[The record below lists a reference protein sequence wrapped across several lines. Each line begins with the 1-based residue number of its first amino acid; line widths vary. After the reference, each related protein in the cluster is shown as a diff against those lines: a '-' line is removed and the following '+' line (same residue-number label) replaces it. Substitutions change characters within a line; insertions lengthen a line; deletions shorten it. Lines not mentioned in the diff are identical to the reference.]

1 LAKIIPDFRIDS
13 IKNNWGGKAMGT
25 NLKGKSAVVT
35 GGGSAGIGGAVSSLL
50 AAEGAGVVVADIAKD
65 ASGKYMADLKVE
77 AIKKAG
83 GKAVAC
89 YDDIT
94 TMQGGENIVKTC
106 VGNFGKIDILV
117 NVAGNFWL
125 VPTVEMTEKQWDSII
140 AVHLKGTFACTKAAL
155 PEMIKQKHGRII
167 CFSSRGAFNGPAAAN
182 LIYTNVA
189 YNAVKA
195 GILGFVAA
203 LAGEQK
209 NNGITVNSI
218 LPSAITPLFPSDKK
232 PLEDNLPVPQKTGPE
247 YVAPMVAY
255 LCTDEAQKIT
265 GQFFYSGGGD
275 ICIFGRPLRMPG
287 PHTLIHNEDIWTI
300 ERLKQIIPEM
310 MGLVPGC
317 LS

>member
-1 LAKIIPDFRIDS
+1 
-13 IKNNWGGKAMGT
+13 MGAS
-25 NLKGKSAVVT
+25 LKGRSAVVT
-35 GGGSAGIGGAVSSLL
+35 GGGSAGIGGAVASLL
-50 AAEGAGVVVADIAKD
+50 AAEGASVVVADIARD

-83 GKAVAC
+83 GKAVAS
-89 YDDIT
+89 YEDIT
-94 TMQGGENIVKTC
+94 TMQGGEKIIDTALNS
-106 VGNFGKIDILV
+106 FGKIEILV

-125 VPTVEMTEKQWDSII
+125 VPTVDMTEKQWDSIV
-140 AVHLKGTFACTKAAL
+140 AVHLKGTFSCTKAAL
-155 PEMIKQKHGRII
+155 PEMIKQKYGRII

-218 LPSAITPLFPSDKK
+218 LPSAVTPLFPSDKK
-232 PLEDNLPVPQKTGPE
+232 PLEDNLPVPQKVGPE

-255 LCTDEAQKIT
+255 LCTEEAQKIT

-275 ICIFGRPLRMPG
+275 ICIYGRPLRMPG
-287 PHTLIHNEDIWTI
+287 PHTLIHKDDKWTI
-300 ERLKQIIPEM
+300 DELKHIIPEL
-310 MGLVPGC
+310 MGF
-317 LS
+317 S